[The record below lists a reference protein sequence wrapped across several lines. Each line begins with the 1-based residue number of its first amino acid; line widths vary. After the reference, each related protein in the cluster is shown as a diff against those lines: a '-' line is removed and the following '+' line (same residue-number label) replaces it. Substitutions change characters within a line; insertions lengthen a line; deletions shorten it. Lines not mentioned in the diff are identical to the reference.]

1 MARNIRKRMNPPEW
15 NCAEQKNT
23 LCKKEYFYKIM
34 IMTGSVTLGEAYE
47 EVTESA
53 DLLRKYMER
62 VAPVIRTWG
71 LDN

>member
-1 MARNIRKRMNPPEW
+1 MELRR
-15 NCAEQKNT
+15 AE
-23 LCKKEYFYKIM
+23 EYFVQKRVFLQNHDI
-34 IMTGSVTLGEAYE
+34 ITGSVTLGDAYE